1 MNREE
6 MIEKLVNDDISTIQ
20 NAMYGDDT
28 EYLCNILKFGIGY
41 DNQTIEDIKLEF
53 ESRTWEGEEL

>member
-6 MIEKLVNDDISTIQ
+6 MIEKVVYDVISTIQ
-20 NAMYGDDT
+20 YAMYGDDT

-41 DNQTIEDIKLEF
+41 DNQTIEDIKFEF